1 MGATLPLASLPS
13 SGSLNDQMCHFVVI
27 LQSIFCR
34 SVPASLGAAEIRC
47 LSSRVCIVASVEQ
60 TDQHG
65 ICAQCSHS
73 IQIQELLLGKQGTR
87 TLFPSLSGAAGLG
100 CFPPTPAEEI
110 LSAWGSEAS
119 ILDSFPFSDDLH
131 DLQVHSQS
139 SLYDLNMAVV
149 FFLQHCLFLSRF
161 AGSIHC

>member
-1 MGATLPLASLPS
+1 MGATLSLASLPS

-27 LQSIFCR
+27 LQSIYCR

-47 LSSRVCIVASVEQ
+47 LSSRVCTVASVEQ

-87 TLFPSLSGAAGLG
+87 TCFLHSVGLLALAAFLLPQQRRSCLHGDQQPPSWTASHSLMT
-100 CFPPTPAEEI
+100 CMICRCI
-110 LSAWGSEAS
+110 LSPACV
-119 ILDSFPFSDDLH
+119 I
-131 DLQVHSQS
+131 
-139 SLYDLNMAVV
+139 
-149 FFLQHCLFLSRF
+149 
-161 AGSIHC
+161 